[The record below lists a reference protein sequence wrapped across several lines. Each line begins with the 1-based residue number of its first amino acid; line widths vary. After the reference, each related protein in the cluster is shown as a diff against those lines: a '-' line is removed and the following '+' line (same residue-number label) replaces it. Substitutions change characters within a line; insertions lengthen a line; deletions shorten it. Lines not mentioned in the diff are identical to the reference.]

1 MNNKFKW
8 TGGIII
14 VFLLII
20 STNLIDKDQFL
31 RIENSVNT
39 IYEDRLVAKDIIF
52 ETSLIINKKELAL
65 VSTDTL
71 FFNTKNKYLNT
82 SLDSNISVF
91 QNTKLTEEEEAVFTS
106 LNSAIKELK
115 QNEKKYLKRNNYSKD
130 LEEYQNYE
138 SSIEKVKIV
147 LYKLSKIQMDEGKK
161 QQLLASKS
169 VSLIALFTRIEIIIL
184 IILAIIVQV
193 IIIYSPKKVK

>member
-115 QNEKKYLKRNNYSKD
+115 QNEKKYLKRNNYSID